1 MFLPPPSNLPK
12 TKKNVKTTG
21 PKGRGSAKPLLR
33 PDRRLLARDWN
44 PTPVDREP
52 RGSAPGG
59 LPAPTEPCRPPPR
72 DGQPAVSRR
81 RTPPLPLRPFRFL
94 QFLAGPFRPPAS
106 VYLVSALGS
115 EEETGKGTNT
125 RPLEERAARPSYLP
139 SRRACR
145 SLAAS
150 PGGEA
155 PSRDPSVAVVPFM
168 GFQASRER
176 FGFQAGCGNRRP
188 ASGLT
193 SKPGRPQAG
202 VRQRRRQSE
211 PTSGGSDV
219 RLRSTSNRGPRQTG
233 SHLQLGPTSPWVL
246 RQTGP
251 QLRAGPTS
259 APVLPPPGSHLR
271 LIPTSDRVLPPTR
284 SHRQLGP
291 TSHWVSPHAW
301 VPPHAGS
308 RLRLDPASDWVPYP
322 PGSHIRQVRL
332 HMGSQVETIGVTLC
346 PT

>member
-1 MFLPPPSNLPK
+1 
-12 TKKNVKTTG
+12 
-21 PKGRGSAKPLLR
+21 
-33 PDRRLLARDWN
+33 
-44 PTPVDREP
+44 
-52 RGSAPGG
+52 
-59 LPAPTEPCRPPPR
+59 
-72 DGQPAVSRR
+72 
-81 RTPPLPLRPFRFL
+81 
-94 QFLAGPFRPPAS
+94 
-106 VYLVSALGS
+106 
-115 EEETGKGTNT
+115 
-125 RPLEERAARPSYLP
+125 
-139 SRRACR
+139 
-145 SLAAS
+145 
-150 PGGEA
+150 
-155 PSRDPSVAVVPFM
+155 M

-211 PTSGGSDV
+211 PTSAGSDV

-259 APVLPPPGSHLR
+259 APVLPPTGSHLR

-301 VPPHAGS
+301 VPPHTGSCLRRDPPRAGS
-308 RLRLDPASDWVPYP
+308 HLTLGPASDWIQPQTGFHTP
-322 PGSHIRQVRL
+322 LGPTSDSFWRQDEIFWNSPSSPEPAAWDPGKAQKPAEGEIVAKVSALRSLWCLVERDSIKEKNS
-332 HMGSQVETIGVTLC
+332 MIKKKSSQSPKTMILGRIKGEMPQDEKV
-346 PT
+346 